1 MAALMSSA
9 TSTSRAGK
17 VTQAVVGGGSGD
29 VLGYT
34 HVRARARAH
43 TLIHTKIRIS
53 IKLGFA

>member
-34 HVRARARAH
+34 HVRAH
-43 TLIHTKIRIS
+43 THTH
-53 IKLGFA
+53 

>member
-9 TSTSRAGK
+9 TSTSRAGR

-34 HVRARARAH
+34 HVRAH
-43 TLIHTKIRIS
+43 THTH
-53 IKLGFA
+53 

>member
-1 MAALMSSA
+1 MAALMSLA

-34 HVRARARAH
+34 HVRAL